1 MTRAYAFAVS
11 VALLTAGLGAASQTA
26 PPKETVAGI
35 ANFTPID
42 KNLAV
47 GGLITPDGIAELKR
61 RGFKTVINLRK
72 PTEANA
78 NIEGEGEAVRAAGM
92 KYINVP
98 FNAGDPYE
106 VSSPQADAFIKAI
119 DDRANWPVFAH
130 SVQSHR
136 PTGLLVIKRALEDGW
151 TLERAYASPDTQV
164 LADGSAGSKGM
175 KDFVQKYLQAHGK

>member
-1 MTRAYAFAVS
+1 MTRAHALAVS
-11 VALLTAGLGAASQTA
+11 LALLTTGLGAASQTA
-26 PPKETVAGI
+26 PPKQSVAGI

-47 GGLITPDGIAELKR
+47 GGLITPEGMAELKR

-72 PTEANA
+72 PDEANA
-78 NIEGEGEAVRAAGM
+78 NVEAEGEAVRAAGM

-98 FNAGDPYE
+98 FSAGDPYD
-106 VSSPQADAFIKAI
+106 VASPQVASFIKAI

-136 PTGLLVIKRALEDGW
+136 PTGLR
-151 TLERAYASPDTQV
+151 
-164 LADGSAGSKGM
+164 
-175 KDFVQKYLQAHGK
+175 

>member
-1 MTRAYAFAVS
+1 MIRAHALAVTL
-11 VALLTAGLGAASQTA
+11 ALLTAGLAAAQT
-26 PPKETVAGI
+26 PPKEVVAGV

-47 GGLITPDGIAELKR
+47 GGLITPEGMAELKR

-72 PTEANA
+72 PDEANA
-78 NIEGEGEAVRAAGM
+78 NVAAEGEAVRAAGM
-92 KYINVP
+92 RYINLP
-98 FNAGDPYE
+98 FSAGDPYDAA
-106 VSSPQADAFIKAI
+106 SPQVDVFIKAI

-136 PTGLLVIKRALEDGW
+136 PTGLLVIKRVLEYGYAVDK
-151 TLERAYASPDTQV
+151 AYAAPDTQV
-164 LADGSAGSKGM
+164 LADGSAGSKGI

>member
-1 MTRAYAFAVS
+1 MTRTYAFAVS
-11 VALLTAGLGAASQTA
+11 LAVLAAAGLGAASQA
-26 PPKETVAGI
+26 PPKEVVAGI

-42 KNLAV
+42 KNLAL
-47 GGLITPDGIAELKR
+47 GGLITPEGMAELKR

-78 NIEGEGEAVRAAGM
+78 NVEAEGDAVRAAGM
-92 KYINVP
+92 KYINLP
-98 FNAGDPYE
+98 FTAGDPYE
-106 VSSPQADAFIKAI
+106 VAAPQVDAFIKAI

-151 TLERAYASPDTQV
+151 TLERAYAAPDTQV

>member
-1 MTRAYAFAVS
+1 MTRVFAFAAGLV
-11 VALLTAGLGAASQTA
+11 LLIAVLGAAAQTA
-26 PPKETVAGI
+26 PPKPAVAGI

-42 KNLAV
+42 KNLAL
-47 GGLITPDGIAELKR
+47 GGLITGEGMAELKR

-72 PTEANA
+72 PDEANA
-78 NIEGEGEAVRAAGM
+78 NIEAEGEAVRAAGM
-92 KYINVP
+92 KYITVP
-98 FNAGDPYE
+98 FAAGDPYD
-106 VSSPQADAFIKAI
+106 VASPQVAVFIKAI

-136 PTGLLVIKRALEDGW
+136 PTGLLVIRRVLEEGYTVDK
-151 TLERAYASPDTQV
+151 AYAAPDTQV